1 MDFMGAW
8 GRCVKGL
15 VLVSVSTTFLCSGT
29 ALGAPPLTR
38 ALTDDVW
45 FSGTPAANAQ
55 WTARTPATGAK
66 IVLLEI
72 DWVSLEPSAPPAGV
86 DPTNPAGPQFDFS
99 YVDARVKA
107 FAGSGISVALL
118 VTDAPAWAQGPGGTA
133 AERSQGA
140 WEPSP
145 TAFGQL
151 ATALA
156 RRYSGSYRDPAN
168 PGHTL
173 PRVRYFQAWAEAN
186 FTVHLAPQW
195 VSQGGHEV
203 PFAPNWYRMMLNAF
217 YTGIKSAHS
226 DNVVIA
232 TGLGPYGDPSPG
244 GCTGPNAPDVGNGC
258 RIPPAAFARDLM
270 CLQGEALRPASC
282 PNPAHF
288 DALAIDP
295 YDVGSPTTSATNI
308 DDVSTPDLGKL
319 TRVLSKA
326 VPSGRALP
334 RVHKQLWVTEFG
346 YQSNPPQPG
355 GASLPTQA
363 RWLEQAL
370 YLFWKQGVSTAV
382 WYLIRDVQY
391 SPDALGYTGLYLFN
405 GTPKP
410 SLTAYEFPLVV
421 ASSGNSAT
429 VWGISPQRGK
439 LTVQRQHGR
448 SWKTLFRVQA
458 SPGGVFVHNIPSSLH
473 GNFRAL
479 IGGQSSLVWTY

>member
-1 MDFMGAW
+1 
-8 GRCVKGL
+8 
-15 VLVSVSTTFLCSGT
+15 
-29 ALGAPPLTR
+29 
-38 ALTDDVW
+38 
-45 FSGTPAANAQ
+45 
-55 WTARTPATGAK
+55 
-66 IVLLEI
+66 
-72 DWVSLEPSAPPAGV
+72 
-86 DPTNPAGPQFDFS
+86 
-99 YVDARVKA
+99 
-107 FAGSGISVALL
+107 
-118 VTDAPAWAQGPGGTA
+118 
-133 AERSQGA
+133 
-140 WEPSP
+140 
-145 TAFGQL
+145 
-151 ATALA
+151 
-156 RRYSGSYRDPAN
+156 
-168 PGHTL
+168 
-173 PRVRYFQAWAEAN
+173 
-186 FTVHLAPQW
+186 
-195 VSQGGHEV
+195 
-203 PFAPNWYRMMLNAF
+203 MLNAF
-217 YTGIKSAHS
+217 YTGVKRAHS
-226 DNVVIA
+226 DNVVIT

-244 GCTGPNAPDVGNGC
+244 VCTGSLAPEVGNGC
-258 RIPPAAFARDLM
+258 RISPAEFARDLM
-270 CLQGEALRPASC
+270 CLQGEGLRPATC

-295 YDVGSPTTSATNI
+295 YDVGSPTTSAANT

-391 SPDALGYTGLYLFN
+391 SPDALGYTGLYLYN

-421 ASSGNSAT
+421 ASSGKSAT

-439 LTVQRQHGR
+439 LIVQRQHGR

-458 SPGGVFVHNIPSSLH
+458 SPGGVFLHNIPSGLH